1 MNPLDLI
8 KAIKNPQEFV
18 LNYLSTNT
26 SPMGKNLLEL
36 AKKGD
41 RDGIEKIARNIL
53 KEQGQN
59 YDEII
64 NILNK

>member
-1 MNPLDLI
+1 MNPMDFI
-8 KAIKNPQEFV
+8 KAIKNPREFV

-41 RDGIEKIARNIL
+41 RAGVEKIARNML
-53 KEQGQN
+53 KEQGKDF
-59 YDEII
+59 DEIMAL
-64 NILNK
+64 LNK